1 MKRSLF
7 AELRRRNVL
16 RAGASS
22 MGLGAGHCAVGSDR
36 RCAPPTLEHHSQPS
50 CSGISEVIPLKQLAS
65 CVRPSVISRALR
77 FVLFLLLALG
87 ATLAPLPLAAQTV
100 SPPTI
105 VKAFGA
111 ASIPLNGS
119 TSLTFTITNP
129 NAAASLSGIA
139 FTDTLPAGL
148 VVSTPSGLSGNCTPG
163 SSQGTITATSGA
175 GAVSISGGTFAASGS
190 CFFTVANVTGTTLGT
205 KNNSVQ
211 ITSTEGGTGNTSNAS
226 VTVVAPSPPSIAK
239 SFGAAS
245 IPLNGSTS
253 LTFTI
258 TNPNAGA
265 PLTGV
270 AFTDTLPAG
279 LVVSTPSGLSGNCTP
294 GSSQGTITATSGA
307 GAVSISGG
315 TFAASGSCFFK
326 VTNVTGTTAGT
337 KNNSVQITSTE
348 GGIGNTATATL
359 DVTPA
364 TPVTLQGFDVY

>member
-1 MKRSLF
+1 M
-7 AELRRRNVL
+7 
-16 RAGASS
+16 
-22 MGLGAGHCAVGSDR
+22 
-36 RCAPPTLEHHSQPS
+36 
-50 CSGISEVIPLKQLAS
+50 KQLAS

-129 NAAASLSGIA
+129 NAAASLS
-139 FTDTLPAGL
+139 
-148 VVSTPSGLSGNCTPG
+148 
-163 SSQGTITATSGA
+163 
-175 GAVSISGGTFAASGS
+175 
-190 CFFTVANVTGTTLGT
+190 
-205 KNNSVQ
+205 
-211 ITSTEGGTGNTSNAS
+211 
-226 VTVVAPSPPSIAK
+226 
-239 SFGAAS
+239 
-245 IPLNGSTS
+245 
-253 LTFTI
+253 
-258 TNPNAGA
+258 
-265 PLTGV
+265 GV